1 MATWSADE
9 LQRIAATDD
18 LHVSPFRADG
28 ITNGTPTWIWSV
40 VVDDQLYVRA
50 YHGQA
55 SRWYQSAMAQRAGR
69 ITAAGGQWDVS
80 FEAAPEDLNEVIDA
94 AYRQKYPGNPYLSHM
109 IGSTARAATVQISP
123 RSD

>member
-18 LHVSPFRADG
+18 LHVSPFPADG
-28 ITNGTPTWIWSV
+28 VTYGTPTWIWSV

-50 YHGQA
+50 YYGRA
-55 SRWYQSAMAQRAGR
+55 SRWYRSAMIQRAGR
-69 ITAAGGQWDVS
+69 IAAAGGLWEVT
-80 FEAAPEDLNEVIDA
+80 FEAASEDLNDVIDA
-94 AYRQKYPGNPYLSHM
+94 AYRQKYAGDPYLSHM
-109 IGSTARAATVQISP
+109 IGSTARAATVRISP